1 MKDSVLE
8 YRDCFA
14 ECEAIAQEIIEERR
28 KDQDPSVS
36 LLDDVWEHVDQHE
49 WVIYYYRSHQFL
61 ASITGQLLAEAE
73 DMFQDTF
80 GKAES
85 YDDYASKLTCLAM
98 YIWVRGFI
106 EEILGDPE

>member
-1 MKDSVLE
+1 MTDSVLT
-8 YRDCFA
+8 YRDCYD
-14 ECEAIAQEIIEERR
+14 ECKSLAIDIIEEH
-28 KDQDPSVS
+28 KNECKEVEDFMDKT
-36 LLDDVWEHVDQHE
+36 WEWLDQHQ

-98 YIWVRGFI
+98 YIWVQDFI